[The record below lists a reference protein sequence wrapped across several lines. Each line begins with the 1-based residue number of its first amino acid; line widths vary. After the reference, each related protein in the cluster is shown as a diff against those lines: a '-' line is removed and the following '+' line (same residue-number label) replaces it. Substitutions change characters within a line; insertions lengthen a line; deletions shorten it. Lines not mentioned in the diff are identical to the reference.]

1 VHSPKTVLFVCTEN
15 ANRSQMAEAF
25 ARIHGKGVLQAW
37 SAGSKP
43 AGRVNPRAVTAMS
56 EKGYDLNPHRS
67 KSLSEVP
74 RGPYDFLITMG
85 CGDACPHVSA
95 RDRRDWEI
103 PDPAGLEPAAF
114 DDVRDEIERKVMAL
128 VGEIGK

>member
-1 VHSPKTVLFVCTEN
+1 MKTVLFVCTEN

-43 AGRVNPRAVTAMS
+43 AGRVNPRAVTAMA
-56 EKGYDLNPHRS
+56 EKGYDLCTHRS
-67 KSLSEVP
+67 KSLDDVP
-74 RGPYDFLITMG
+74 RGPYDFVITMG
-85 CGDACPHVSA
+85 CGDACPHIPA

-103 PDPAGLEPAAF
+103 PDPAAMDPEAF
-114 DDVRDEIERKVMAL
+114 NEVRDEIERKVMAL
-128 VGEIGK
+128 VEEIGK